1 MFRIK
6 HKHDIPQRCAY
17 DKCNRKLRGF
27 GFVDDNT
34 GSIFC
39 DEICAMKESNERAPK
54 PLKIQ

>member
-6 HKHDIPQRCAY
+6 HKDDGKRCAH
-17 DKCNRKLRGF
+17 DRCNRLLKGF

-39 DEICAMKESNERAPK
+39 GEECALMDANERSPK
-54 PLKIQ
+54 PLRVQ